1 MEIIKLPD
9 GVEAKYH
16 IPFTPHRKQQDAIFY
31 TGMDCI
37 ATITCAGYA
46 VDVYCD
52 GETRANLLDKAEGE
66 VATTL
71 YTPSDFINA
80 GLDTDDALRLANE
93 QGLLDWVN
101 NSWFDLY
108 CYGEHLDAVHHE
120 LIEALA
126 AAVAYVQEQRDQE
139 HAIDL
144 ALDNIE

>member
-1 MEIIKLPD
+1 MIIELPD

-16 IPFTPHRKQQDAIFY
+16 IGFMPHVKQQDAIFY

-52 GETRANLLDKAEGE
+52 GETRANLLDKKDGE
-66 VATTL
+66 IVKTL
-71 YTPSDFINA
+71 YTPTDFLDA
-80 GLDTDDALRLANE
+80 GIDTDDAIIMANE

-108 CYGEHLDAVHHE
+108 CYGQHLDAVTHE
-120 LIEALA
+120 LKDALA
-126 AAVAYVQEQRDQE
+126 AAINYVVEQRDLE
-139 HAIDL
+139 HAIDT
-144 ALDNIE
+144 ALDNAE